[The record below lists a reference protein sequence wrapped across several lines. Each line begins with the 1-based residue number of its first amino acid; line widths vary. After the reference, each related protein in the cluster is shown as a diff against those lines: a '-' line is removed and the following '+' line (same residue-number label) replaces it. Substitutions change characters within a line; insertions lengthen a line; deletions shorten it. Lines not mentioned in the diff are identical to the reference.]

1 MSRQSVWPSAPPPAD
16 HLHYLEDCI
25 SATEH
30 CVMSLTS
37 TLDKFRPGIQDF
49 PRLNRIL
56 INEHVRYI
64 PPLHLLIVR
73 STGTWG
79 RRWSVS
85 LCGSGYTVKCWH
97 PEIPRPTPNNNLNPL
112 ILNLLPPK
120 PRNNKTFKTRRTTSR
135 GRTNK
140 VERHRKNNRYPT
152 ISFTP
157 SFSSYTIQCW
167 GWGGGYMEW

>member
-16 HLHYLEDCI
+16 HLDYLEDCI

-30 CVMSLTS
+30 CVNSLTS

-56 INEHVRYI
+56 INEHVRLVS
-64 PPLHLLIVR
+64 PLHVLIVPT
-73 STGTWG
+73 SDQW
-79 RRWSVS
+79 RRFIS
-85 LCGSGYTVKCWH
+85 LCGSFNTVKCWH
-97 PEIPRPTPNNNLNPL
+97 PEIPRSTPNNDLHSP
-112 ILNLLPPK
+112 ILNFLPPK
-120 PRNNKTFKTRRTTSR
+120 SRNHKTPKTRRTTSR

-140 VERHRKNNRYPT
+140 VERYRENNKYPT

-157 SFSSYTIQCW
+157 SFPSYTVQWW
-167 GWGGGYMEW
+167 GWRGGYMEW